1 VFRRRCGFRRKVVSR
16 LHKLPLVLF
25 SCVGHLCGSLVSGI
39 PSSVPFPSSSLLP
52 QYLLNFDSIP
62 STSSQ
67 CGPVLE
73 QRAFRSVLRV
83 HKSLTALASSLMRGP
98 MHYPALAY
106 CGVLYPQLWQK
117 CPAFTHIH
125 ANTMRIVWLLVV
137 WPHLFIF
144 EIRVDT
150 LHVVLLCYPWV
161 FSFPIEFFVYF

>member
-1 VFRRRCGFRRKVVSR
+1 MFRRRYGFRRQAVSQ

-25 SCVGHLCGSLVSGI
+25 ACAVHLCGSLVSGI
-39 PSSVPFPSSSLLP
+39 PGSVPFPSSSLLS
-52 QYLLNFDSIP
+52 QYLHNLTPFP
-62 STSSQ
+62 ELLPQ

-83 HKSLTALASSLMRGP
+83 HRGLTALASSLMRGP
-98 MHYPALAY
+98 IHYPALAY

-117 CPAFTHIH
+117 CPAFAHIH
-125 ANTMRIVWLLVV
+125 ADTMRIVWLLVV

-150 LHVVLLCYPWV
+150 LHVVLLCYPWD
-161 FSFPIEFFVYF
+161 FSFPI